1 MYAEEATVL
10 PGQSIE
16 EGREVEVDL
25 YIKLKHRKKVLLQY
39 QLMIWAFIIA
49 LITWAWI
56 GTGFKLSILYSGTS
70 NMARF
75 IFGDLLPPDFSVI
88 PKYIDPALQTIYMSF
103 VAMIFSVIVSLILG
117 FLAAENT
124 TFHPVISFMSR
135 SIVAFL
141 RAVPSMIWGVL
152 LVVAFGLGPLAGTI
166 ALGISGIGVLGKAF
180 ADVLEEIDQGQVDAV
195 IATGGSWFQVMG
207 QAVWPQ
213 FKTGFIAWSLY
224 KMDLNIR
231 DAAVLGL
238 IGAGGIGFTLQS
250 DINLFQYEAVSVG
263 ILMIFALI
271 LIVEFVT
278 AKVRERLL

>member
-1 MYAEEATVL
+1 MYVEEATAL
-10 PGQSIE
+10 SGQRINHNKE
-16 EGREVEVDL
+16 TTVDL
-25 YIKLKHRKKVLLQY
+25 YEKLKYRKRILLQY
-39 QLMIWAFIIA
+39 QLVIWVLILA

-56 GTGFKLSILYSGTS
+56 GTDFTLSILYSGTS

-75 IFGDLLPPDFSVI
+75 IFLDLLPPDFTVI
-88 PKYIDPALQTIYMSF
+88 PKYIGPALQTIYMSF
-103 VAMIFSVIVSLILG
+103 VGMVFSVSASLILG
-117 FLAAENT
+117 FLMAKNT
-124 TFHPVISFMSR
+124 TFHPVISFVSR

-141 RAVPSMIWGVL
+141 RAVPSMIWGIL
-152 LVVAFGLGPLAGTI
+152 LVVAFGLGPLSGTI
-166 ALGISGIGVLGKAF
+166 ALGISGIGILGKAF

-250 DINLFQYEAVSVG
+250 DINLFQYQAVSVG
-263 ILMIFALI
+263 ILMIFVLI
-271 LIVEFVT
+271 LIVEFTT
-278 AKVRERLL
+278 AKIRERLL

>member
-1 MYAEEATVL
+1 MYAEDATVL
-10 PGQSIE
+10 SGQSIE
-16 EGREVEVDL
+16 QRTGVKVDL
-25 YIKLKHRKKVLLQY
+25 YEKLKRRKKILLQY
-39 QLMIWAFIIA
+39 QLIIWAFIIA

-56 GTGFKLSILYSGTS
+56 GTDFTLSILYSGTS

-75 IFGDLLPPDFSVI
+75 IFVDLLPPDYTVI

-103 VAMIFSVIVSLILG
+103 VGMVFSVIVSLILG
-117 FLAAENT
+117 FLAAKNT
-124 TFHPVISFMSR
+124 TLHPAIAFISR

-141 RAVPSMIWGVL
+141 RAVPSMIWGIL

-166 ALGISGIGVLGKAF
+166 ALGISGIGILGKAF
-180 ADVLEEIDQGQVDAV
+180 SDVIEEIDQGQVDAV

-250 DINLFQYEAVSVG
+250 DINLFQYDAVSVG

-271 LIVEFVT
+271 LIVEFIT
-278 AKVRERLL
+278 AKVRERIL